1 MKTAKN
7 NKQRF
12 MSTVDG
18 MTNFQIAEAYKAF
31 RTNVQFALAGVEGG
45 AKKIALTSALPKE
58 GKTITTINLAVTC
71 SQTEAKV
78 LLVDC
83 DMRRPRIHRYFNLES
98 RVGLSNVLSGM
109 CTIEEAI
116 KDTNRPNLKV
126 IPAGL
131 IPPNP
136 AELIASENM
145 KKLLDKLSEDFDYII
160 IDTPPVNIV
169 SDVLSLVNY
178 IDGTIFVVC
187 SESSTHPETKRALAK
202 FQYAGASILGF
213 VLNEVS
219 GKNTKTYSSKYKY
232 YGYR

>member
-1 MKTAKN
+1 MKTARTKMRVIN
-7 NKQRF
+7 
-12 MSTVDG
+12 TVDNT
-18 MTNFQIAEAYKAF
+18 TNFQITEAYKAF
-31 RTNVQFALAGVEGG
+31 RTNVQFALAGVEGT

-78 LLVDC
+78 ILVDC
-83 DMRRPRIHRYFNLES
+83 DMRRPRIHRYFSLES

-109 CTIEEAI
+109 CSIEEAI
-116 KDTNRPNLKV
+116 KDTGRENLKV
-126 IPAGL
+126 MPAGL

-145 KKLLDKLSEDFDYII
+145 KELLDKLAEEFDYII
-160 IDTPPVNIV
+160 IDTPPVNVV
-169 SDVLSLVNY
+169 SDVLSLVKH

-187 SESSTHPETKRALAK
+187 SERSTHPETKRALAK
-202 FQYAGASILGF
+202 FQYAEANVLGF
-213 VLNEVS
+213 VLNNVAS
-219 GKNTKTYSSKYKY
+219 KNSKSYSNKYKY